1 MIRIQVNLAAKVR
14 LSMINFGEKF
24 EESKLEPTEDNRLE
38 REKKVDKLLGGVS
51 RNNIHAEIE
60 SGPPVGKEVW

>member
-14 LSMINFGEKF
+14 LSMINFDEKF
-24 EESKLEPTEDNRLE
+24 EESKLEPPEDNRLE

-51 RNNIHAEIE
+51 QKNVHVEIE
-60 SGPPVGKEVW
+60 SGPPIGKEVW